1 MRSCTHAPLLY
12 GHIRFYIFRFS
23 GEMLIFV
30 GERWNTI
37 NPPISSMMKIPKKH
51 YTASHGAAPP
61 RDAAWVEFSPPPLL
75 VSMHQESEPD
85 TARLSFYY

>member
-51 YTASHGAAPP
+51 YTAIHGMHGAAPP
-61 RDAAWVEFSPPPLL
+61 RGGVFSSPLL